1 MSPARQ
7 IAIRAT
13 VDRADYEFTDEEL
26 GVRAGRSTRTFRSR
40 GSPVKRPEPAAPRPA
55 ATTPRPAARTAPRSA
70 SKSRPRRKP
79 TDVDA
84 PPPPPP
90 PPPRWAVITGAGSG
104 IGAALAEHLCG
115 RGVSVVGVGRRAD
128 ALARTAAACAP
139 GAFVAVAG
147 DVNAAATRAAVVAAV
162 GEAALAFL
170 VHNAAVV
177 SSVNNPFNRRSERVA
192 WPISWA

>member
-79 TDVDA
+79 SDVDA
-84 PPPPPP
+84 PPPPPPP

-104 IGAALAEHLCG
+104 IGAALAANLCG

-139 GAFVAVAG
+139 GAC
-147 DVNAAATRAAVVAAV
+147 
-162 GEAALAFL
+162 
-170 VHNAAVV
+170 
-177 SSVNNPFNRRSERVA
+177 
-192 WPISWA
+192 